1 MKPTLVARN
10 PVADAKADSD
20 EIDLA
25 SLPKRVDRRAAADLV
40 SRHFFP
46 VSPRTVEA
54 WPLTV
59 RRVNGKAIIEVR
71 ELVAFARA
79 KLDEA
84 PPIRGGR
91 RTSAAA

>member
-1 MKPTLVARN
+1 MKPTLIASN
-10 PVADAKADSD
+10 PPAETKADTD

-25 SLPKRVDRRAAADLV
+25 SLPRRVDRRAAADLV

-59 RRVNGKAIIEVR
+59 RRVNGKALLEVQ
-71 ELVAFARA
+71 ELMAFARA
-79 KLDEA
+79 KLEAA
-84 PPIRGGR
+84 PPVRGGR
-91 RTSAAA
+91 RTSTAA